1 MNEYGGAEVKTDM
14 PEVEAKVIKV
24 TDASFFYTLKQ
35 LEKYG
40 QAVKVVD
47 GFGTHVSLRPYRLII
62 DGRSSTNKSIDLYNV
77 IEELRRI
84 PGYAPHSN
92 VQYTLV
98 LDEGSKIPKNVFGDV
113 S

>member
-1 MNEYGGAEVKTDM
+1 MNEYGGVEIKTNIPD
-14 PEVEAKVIKV
+14 VEAKVIKV
-24 TDASFFYTLKQ
+24 TDASFFYTLRQ

-98 LDEGSKIPKNVFGDV
+98 VDEESKIPRDVFGEV